1 VKILIILV
9 SVVLLGGTAAV
20 LIGVKMRGNVS
31 GGDSAMAVRAEPATR
46 GELIEIVSAPGQV
59 QPKTKVQISAR
70 VAARIVE
77 LGFDEG
83 QAVTKGNPKANPPVP
98 PSLLVKLDS
107 TEMEAQLRATV
118 ARANAQKAQL
128 DEAGSRIRAQEAQIA
143 ASQVMFVD
151 AKRDLGRQKELLANK
166 DVSQS
171 TVDQAQAKVDQQDK
185 QLEAAQR
192 ELEASKQNLIV
203 LKHQIDAGDA
213 EIAQAR
219 DNLAYTTINSPIDGI
234 VTRVNAKMGEMVIMG
249 TMNNPGTVILEVSD
263 LSEMQVDAQ
272 IDESNIAAVKEGQK
286 AKVRISA
293 YPDDTFEGVVRNVG
307 LDTADQMQRM
317 SGGGGGGSNQG
328 KWYKA
333 KVVLDTKG
341 RRIPAGLSAD
351 VDIETNIHKNVFKVP
366 TQAVM
371 GRNVD
376 ELPEKA
382 KSKPE
387 VDKAKTLATV
397 VYCFKDGKTEITP
410 VTIGPSDMT
419 HTVITAGLHD
429 GDRVITGPYKI
440 LPTLADVMTVKD
452 EKAATQ
458 PTTNPSK
465 ATTAPAVASR

>member
-1 VKILIILV
+1 MKILIILI

-20 LIGVKMRGNVS
+20 LVGVKMRGNVS
-31 GGDSAMAVRAEPATR
+31 GGDNAMAVRAEPVTR
-46 GELIEIVSAPGQV
+46 GELVEIVSAPGQV

-77 LGFDEG
+77 LDFDEG
-83 QAVTKGNPKANPPVP
+83 MAVTKGNPKANPPML

-118 ARANAQKAQL
+118 ARASAQKAQL
-128 DEAGSRIRAQEAQIA
+128 DEAASRIRAQEAQIA

-185 QLEAAQR
+185 QLEAGQR
-192 ELEASKQNLIV
+192 ELEASTQNLVV

-293 YPDDTFEGVVRNVG
+293 YPDETFDGIVRNVG
-307 LDTADQMQRM
+307 LDTADQLQRM
-317 SGGGGGGSNQG
+317 SGGGGGANQG

-333 KVVLDTKG
+333 KVVLDTKK

-351 VDIETNIHKNVFKVP
+351 VDIETNVHKNVFKVP

-376 ELPEKA
+376 DLPEKV
-382 KSKPE
+382 KNKPE

-397 VYCFKDGKTEITP
+397 VYCFRDGKTEITP

-419 HTVITAGLHD
+419 HTVITAGLKD
-429 GDRVITGPYKI
+429 GDRVVTGPYKI
-440 LPTLADVMTVKD
+440 LPTLADGMTVKD
-452 EKAATQ
+452 EKASTQ
-458 PTTNPSK
+458 PTSPTK
-465 ATTAPAVASR
+465 ATTVPAVALR